1 MEDPELRDG
10 AFDLSTPVEKS
21 EEQFRLMMAGIQDAA
36 VYLVNEAGNVSAWN
50 AGAQRLYGYS
60 APEIVGESMSLIFP
74 SEDGPPL
81 SHRLAVARVAGQL
94 EDEGWRFRKDGTR
107 LWAKTTITPIN
118 DTTIGFS
125 GYSVV
130 VRDLTERRAAEEA
143 LRMSEARFEGI
154 VRISEDAIISI
165 DENQIITMFNDGA
178 EKTFGYKAKDVIG
191 KKIDVL
197 VPARY
202 GSVHHKYVENF
213 GGSPDSLRAMNE
225 RGAIYGKRQDGSEFP
240 AEASI
245 SKFEVGGEKVL
256 TVRLRDITARKEAEE
271 AVKLSQARFEGIVRI
286 SEDAIISIDDSQM
299 ITMFNDGAE
308 KIFGYKAVEIIGQRI
323 DTLVPDRFG
332 KVHDGYVKKFGK
344 SPDALRAMNERGAIY
359 GKRKDGT
366 EFPAEASIS
375 KFEVGGEKVLT
386 VRLRD
391 ITERMKAEEA
401 VRLSQARFEGIVRIS
416 EDAIISI
423 DENQMITMFND
434 GAEKIFGYP
443 LSEVINQKIDKLIPS
458 RFWKHHHQYV
468 TNFAGSPDTLRPMNE
483 RGSLFGLRKD
493 GSEFPVEA
501 SISKFEIGG
510 ERVLTVR
517 LRDITERR
525 RAEEQIKASLHEK
538 EVLLKE
544 IHHRVKNNLQVVSS
558 LLSLQS
564 GYPRV
569 ESVRDLFVESQNRV
583 KSMAL
588 IHEKL
593 YQSQD
598 LANIDFSDYIESL
611 AHHLFH
617 SYTANP
623 DLVTLSTDVDVS
635 LDIDHAI
642 PCGLIVN
649 ELLSNSLKH
658 AFPDNRRGIM
668 TLYFRPAGKDLMLRF
683 SDDGIGLPAG
693 MDFRNTDS
701 LGLQLITTLTN
712 QLNGR
717 VEHRGQVGTE
727 FEIVFP
733 AAQPG
738 KGIGS

>member
-1 MEDPELRDG
+1 MEDLALKGRLLPTRNQPAHPL
-10 AFDLSTPVEKS
+10 
-21 EEQFRLMMAGIQDAA
+21 EEQFRIMMDGIRDSA
-36 VYLVNEAGNVSAWN
+36 VYLLDNTGAIVAWN
-50 AGAQRLYGYS
+50 VGAQRVYGY
-60 APEIVGESMSLIFP
+60 PESEILGKPFSIFFPPGSTGAAKILASSEES
-74 SEDGPPL
+74 G
-81 SHRLAVARVAGQL
+81 GQVD
-94 EDEGWRFRKDGTR
+94 EEGWRIRQDGSSI
-107 LWAKTTITPIN
+107 WAKTIIAPIG
-118 DTTIGFS
+118 DKQGGTA

-165 DENQIITMFNDGA
+165 DNNQTITMFNDGA
-178 EKTFGYKAKDVIG
+178 EKIFGYSAAEIIG
-191 KKIDVL
+191 KRIETL
-197 VPARY
+197 VPDRFGAL
-202 GSVHHKYVENF
+202 HHKHVANF

-225 RGAIYGKRQDGSEFP
+225 RGAIYGKRKDGSEFP

-256 TVRLRDITARKEAEE
+256 TVRLRDITARKNAEE
-271 AVKLSQARFEGIVRI
+271 AVRRSQARFEGIVRI
-286 SEDAIISIDDSQM
+286 SEDAIISIDQEQR

-308 KIFGYKAVEIIGQRI
+308 KIFGYTADEIIGRRI
-323 DTLVPDRFG
+323 ESLVPDRFG
-332 KVHDGYVKKFGK
+332 SVHHKYVENFGA
-344 SPDALRAMNERGAIY
+344 SPDSLRAMNERGSIY
-359 GKRKDGT
+359 GKRKDGS

-375 KFEVGGEKVLT
+375 KFEVGGETVLT

-391 ITERMKAEEA
+391 ITERMRAEEA
-401 VRLSQARFEGIVRIS
+401 VRLSQARFEGIVRLS

-423 DENQMITMFND
+423 DENQAITMFNN
-434 GAEKIFGYP
+434 GAEKIFGYTVA
-443 LSEVINQKIDKLIPS
+443 EVMGAKIEKLIPS
-458 RFWKHHHQYV
+458 RFWARHSQYV
-468 TNFAGSPDTLRPMNE
+468 ANFAGSPDTLRPMNE

-493 GSEFPVEA
+493 ATEFPVEA
-501 SISKFEIGG
+501 SISKFEVGD

-517 LRDITERR
+517 LRDITDRKH
-525 RAEEQIKASLHEK
+525 AEEQIKSSLHEK

-569 ESVRDLFVESQNRV
+569 EGVRDLFVESQNRV

-617 SYTANP
+617 SYAANP
-623 DLVTLSTDVDVS
+623 DTFMLHTDVDVS

-658 AFPDNRRGIM
+658 AFPDGRRGNI
-668 TLYFRPAGKDLMLRF
+668 TLLFRPEAADLVLHF
-683 SDDGIGLPAG
+683 SDDGIGLPSDL
-693 MDFRNTDS
+693 DFRNTES
-701 LGLQLITTLTN
+701 LGLQLINTLTS
-712 QLNGR
+712 QLNGA
-717 VEHRGQVGTE
+717 VEHRRGKGAE
-727 FEIVFP
+727 FEIRFP
-733 AAQPG
+733 ATHTAKG
-738 KGIGS
+738 K